1 MPMLD
6 IAVAGRTHS
15 VQCDDG
21 QEPRLRRL
29 AGYVDSKATEVAR
42 KNPHLG
48 DGRVLLL
55 TSLIV
60 ADELF
65 DAYEELTQ
73 LRAAAAQTSPSGMA
87 GANDVL
93 ERVADRLDKLAAELA
108 NT

>member
-6 IAVAGRTHS
+6 ITVAGRSHS

-29 AGYVDSKATEVAR
+29 AGYVDSKATEIAR

-48 DGRVLLL
+48 DGRVMLL

-73 LRAAAAQTSPSGMA
+73 LRAAAAQTVPRHA
-87 GANDVL
+87 DGADGVL
-93 ERVADRLDKLAAELA
+93 ERVAERLDKLAAELA
-108 NT
+108 ST